1 MVISPNG
8 HLTLTDFNLSKLIK
22 EKEHVKEN
30 TFFGTPDYIAPE
42 VLQGQEGNVAI
53 DWFSLGVIAYEMVV
67 GVTPFTD
74 YTK

>member
-1 MVISPNG
+1 M
-8 HLTLTDFNLSKLIK
+8 
-22 EKEHVKEN
+22 KEN

-42 VLQGQEGNVAI
+42 VLQGQEGNEAI

-74 YTK
+74 FTKEAVFENILKGEIEWPEIGTG